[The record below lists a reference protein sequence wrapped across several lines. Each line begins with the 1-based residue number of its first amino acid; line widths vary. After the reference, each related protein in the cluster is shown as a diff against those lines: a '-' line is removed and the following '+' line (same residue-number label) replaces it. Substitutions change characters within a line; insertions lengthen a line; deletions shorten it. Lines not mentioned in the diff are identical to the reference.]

1 MPLTRITI
9 RAGYDDEWTARLSA
23 LFHQT
28 LVDEFAVPAADKF
41 QFIDVLPDARRIV
54 DPLYLSGG
62 RSADF
67 VLFHIFAGKP
77 RSAQQKK
84 RLYRRLCDRLQAELG
99 IAPDDVMV
107 VIQFNHTDDW
117 SFSRG
122 EMLAGQAES

>member
-1 MPLTRITI
+1 MTMSGLRGFPRYFIKLWWTSLRSPWRINFS
-9 RAGYDDEWTARLSA
+9 LST
-23 LFHQT
+23 FCPT
-28 LVDEFAVPAADKF
+28 
-41 QFIDVLPDARRIV
+41 PDARRIV
-54 DPLYLSGG
+54 DPHYLSGG

-122 EMLAGQAES
+122 EMLAGQVEG

>member
-9 RAGYDDEWTARLSA
+9 RAGYDDEWIARLSA

-41 QFIDVLPDARRIV
+41 QFIDALPDARRIV
-54 DPLYLSGG
+54 DPHYRSGG
-62 RSADF
+62 RSGDF

-122 EMLAGQAES
+122 EMLAG

>member
-9 RAGYDDEWTARLSA
+9 RAGYDDEWTVRLSA

-77 RSAQQKK
+77 RSCSRKSASIGGCATGC
-84 RLYRRLCDRLQAELG
+84 RRSSALL
-99 IAPDDVMV
+99 PM
-107 VIQFNHTDDW
+107 
-117 SFSRG
+117 
-122 EMLAGQAES
+122 M